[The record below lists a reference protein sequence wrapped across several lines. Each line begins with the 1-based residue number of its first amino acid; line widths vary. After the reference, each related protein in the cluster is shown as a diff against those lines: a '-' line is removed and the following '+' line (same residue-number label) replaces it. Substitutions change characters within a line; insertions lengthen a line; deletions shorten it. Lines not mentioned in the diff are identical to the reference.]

1 MIEFVHT
8 NITENKHMKKKLSV
22 VTVYIC
28 LTVQCG
34 LFCAFTPYAD
44 AHGVKTLPKNFENA
58 PVSNVAAKES
68 AAELF
73 DTATETS
80 TLPVSAETSETTD
93 ENENTTE
100 TPTPLPKGDA
110 DGNGEVTVSDA
121 RILLRCA
128 IGLESIPEEKLVLW
142 DFNEN
147 GVIDVAD
154 ARAVLRIAIGLPPF
168 GESNTTTI
176 NPEEPTQR
184 KYAELLADK
193 IVEENLDASMKMLCN
208 DIGRRYVGSSGE
220 PKARS
225 AICNILKNYGF
236 EPYFQNVSVGNK
248 KMPSKNIIVKITT
261 AAANPDIYLFSAHYD
276 CSNASVGAVDNASG
290 VSALLELARVL
301 KNMNCDFGCEIRFA
315 LFAGEENGYYGAY
328 KYRSLMTESE
338 KSRHRIFF
346 NVDMAGHSTDENKN
360 YLCVSTEP
368 VTVYYSKTKKEAYDN
383 IGSNAVRSA
392 LEILGSCGEDGFF
405 APVSAGQH
413 DIVPFRKA
421 DLPSLTLSW
430 REISTARG
438 AGNDHNLASPAV
450 IHTRADNLSN
460 FDSKSLYYTTR
471 LIASSFAIMTYNH
484 TY

>member
-1 MIEFVHT
+1 MIEFEHV

-22 VTVYIC
+22 VTAYIC
-28 LTVQCG
+28 LTVLCG

-44 AHGVKTLPKNFENA
+44 AHGVKTLPKNFGNA

-73 DTATETS
+73 DTETETS
-80 TLPVSAETSETTD
+80 AQPVSAEAPETTD
-93 ENENTTE
+93 ENGNTTE
-100 TPTPLPKGDA
+100 TPKPLPKGDA
-110 DGNGEVTVSDA
+110 DGNGEITVSDA

-128 IGLESIPEEKLVLW
+128 IGLENVPDEKLVQW

-147 GVIDVAD
+147 GTIDVAD

-168 GESNTTTI
+168 GESNKT
-176 NPEEPTQR
+176 PSQKE
-184 KYAELLADK
+184 YAESIADK
-193 IVEENLDASMKMLCN
+193 IVEENLNASMKMLCN
-208 DIGRRYVGSSGE
+208 DIGTRYVGSSGE
-220 PKARS
+220 PRTRD
-225 AICNILKNYGF
+225 AISTMLKNCGF
-236 EPYFQNVSVGNK
+236 EPEFQNVSVGNK
-248 KMPSKNIIVKITT
+248 KMPSKNIIVKIPTVT
-261 AAANPDIYLFSAHYD
+261 ASPDIYLFSAHYD
-276 CSNASVGAVDNASG
+276 CSHVSVGAVDNASG

-315 LFAGEENGYYGAY
+315 FFAGEENGYYGAY

-471 LIASSFAIMTYNH
+471 LIASSFAAMTYAY